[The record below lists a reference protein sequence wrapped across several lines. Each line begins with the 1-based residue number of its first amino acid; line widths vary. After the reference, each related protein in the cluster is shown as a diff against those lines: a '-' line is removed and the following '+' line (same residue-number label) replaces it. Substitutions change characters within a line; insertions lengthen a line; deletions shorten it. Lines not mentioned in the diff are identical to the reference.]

1 MRLSKQEWLSAALA
15 TLGLILTQTGNRYI
29 VALGVALLSPLGLIL
44 FLYVKEAYQKDRL
57 DRERDGIRNN
67 VAIWLTQVF
76 YDDFCRKYNL
86 CPLTLEKASKAENFV
101 FGGSTVIV
109 TVLIPLEIKSI
120 STLHLAT
127 SLPDKLKERLSAY
140 WTLNTASYVVE
151 RWTWEFSE
159 HEQHF
164 VLKMV
169 ITSP

>member
-29 VALGVALLSPLGLIL
+29 VALGLGLLIPLGVIL
-44 FLYVKEAYQKDRL
+44 LKYADEAYRKERL
-57 DRERDGIRNN
+57 ERERDGIRNN

-140 WTLNTASYVVE
+140 WTLNAASYVVSRLTWDFNE
-151 RWTWEFSE
+151 REKYFT
-159 HEQHF
+159 
-164 VLKMV
+164 LKMV